1 LKFGGLVYKRCTQY
15 HKFVTT
21 TTTTTSAN
29 SVPRGQGFFI

>member
-1 LKFGGLVYKRCTQY
+1 VYKRCTQY